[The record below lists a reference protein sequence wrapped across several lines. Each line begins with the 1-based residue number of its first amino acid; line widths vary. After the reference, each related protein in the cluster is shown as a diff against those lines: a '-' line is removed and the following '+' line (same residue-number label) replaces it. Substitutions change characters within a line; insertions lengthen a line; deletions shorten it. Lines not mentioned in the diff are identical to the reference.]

1 MYVRTERLD
10 EDDVMMVIALR
21 TKNKNRK
28 KRKKK
33 HILKYSLYSC
43 HSHNSLVALY
53 LCVAHMLT

>member
-28 KRKKK
+28 KGKK
-33 HILKYSLYSC
+33 
-43 HSHNSLVALY
+43 N
-53 LCVAHMLT
+53 TF